1 MKKKANKRKK
11 KTKKT
16 KTQKTKK
23 TKKRLKTKTET
34 NDPSRS
40 RESLSCW
47 LANCPFIDCWRW
59 PALESVADGVTNR
72 SITWSYFGRPLH
84 SFDRE
89 NLALFFSLSLSLSL
103 SLSIF
108 LCGARTESFSF
119 FPTVVSFISLRSTR
133 NTPPSDLSRV
143 HSGCLLGCF
152 LPSFHQMYRSFY
164 WIGSIELGR
173 FSISEWYSL
182 DPTLPHDQVKPFAGW
197 FRSV

>member
-1 MKKKANKRKK
+1 MKKKANKRKKKKKK

-89 NLALFFSLSLSLSL
+89 NLALFLSLSLSLSL
-103 SLSIF
+103 SLNLSVWSSYRVVFIF
-108 LCGARTESFSF
+108 PDRRFIYLPPFHPQHASVGSFS
-119 FPTVVSFISLRSTR
+119 
-133 NTPPSDLSRV
+133 
-143 HSGCLLGCF
+143 
-152 LPSFHQMYRSFY
+152 RSF
-164 WIGSIELGR
+164 WLSTGLFFTEFPPDVQEFLLDR
-173 FSISEWYSL
+173 F
-182 DPTLPHDQVKPFAGW
+182 D
-197 FRSV
+197 

>member
-103 SLSIF
+103 SLSQ
-108 LCGARTESFSF
+108 SFC
-119 FPTVVSFISLRSTR
+119 VELV
-133 NTPPSDLSRV
+133 PSRFHFSR
-143 HSGCLLGCF
+143 
-152 LPSFHQMYRSFY
+152 PSFHLSPSVPPATRLRRIFLAFILAVYWVVFYRVSTRCTGVFT
-164 WIGSIELGR
+164 GSVRLN
-173 FSISEWYSL
+173 
-182 DPTLPHDQVKPFAGW
+182 
-197 FRSV
+197 